1 MNSACKQNSQ
11 IIIMHFRL
19 EDVFRELEACTTK
32 KKCLRNA
39 NHVNLGNGQVWM
51 AMVGNG
57 CALMSFLSNDSE
69 NSQVVYYIL
78 LFYTAAFN
86 LIQFIVTLRSQ
97 VNRKVKFFFWL
108 QSIFI

>member
-1 MNSACKQNSQ
+1 MNSACKQNAQ

-19 EDVFRELEACTTK
+19 EDVFRELKACTTK

-39 NHVNLGNGQVWM
+39 NHVNLGKWSSLDGN
-51 AMVGNG
+51 GNG

-86 LIQFIVTLRSQ
+86 LIQFIVRCNVRFHTGINSMTVSL
-97 VNRKVKFFFWL
+97 F
-108 QSIFI
+108 

>member
-1 MNSACKQNSQ
+1 MNSACKQNAQ

-19 EDVFRELEACTTK
+19 KDVFRDLEACTTK

-51 AMVGNG
+51 A
-57 CALMSFLSNDSE
+57 FLSNDSE

-86 LIQFIVTLRSQ
+86 LIQFIVTLIKDGA
-97 VNRKVKFFFWL
+97 KVCRC
-108 QSIFI
+108 